1 MNFKAI
7 LRIIPWIVVLI
18 LLVFLWL
25 RRLGNYTSPEKVNT
39 DYTLVLQQIEKL
51 GKLELVKY
59 NYKEVVEVE
68 NIAKRY
74 LDLGYFYIPGGQDQ
88 KAILIAQG
96 EAVACL
102 DLMKIKKEDISI
114 ENDTLTILLPQTEIC
129 YYKVN
134 LENSKFYDL
143 RTSRDDKKAAEF
155 VDQVYA
161 KAEKQIKIAAL
172 ESGILTDAKN
182 MSHDIL
188 KPFVENITGMPVLL
202 IYPEQPKSI
211 PIRIEK

>member
-7 LRIIPWIVVLI
+7 IRLIPWIIVLV

-25 RRLGNYTSPEKVNT
+25 KRLGDFTTPEHT
-39 DYTLVLQQIEKL
+39 QFESTLVLQEIEKL

-59 NYKEVVEVE
+59 NYKEVVEME
-68 NIAKRY
+68 NVAKRY

-96 EAVACL
+96 EAVACI
-102 DLMKIKKEDISI
+102 DLQKIKKEDI
-114 ENDTLTILLPQTEIC
+114 ELRKDTLIINLPQPEIC

-143 RTSRDDKKAAEF
+143 KTSTNQKKAGEF
-155 VDQVYA
+155 VDEVYA
-161 KAEKQIKIAAL
+161 KAEAQVREAAL
-172 ESGILTDAKN
+172 QSGILADAQK
-182 MSHDIL
+182 MSSSVL
-188 KPFVENITGMPVLL
+188 KPFLENITGVTVVLHFSEK
-202 IYPEQPKSI
+202 PE
-211 PIRIEK
+211 PIRFELD

>member
-7 LRIIPWIVVLI
+7 LRLIPWIIVLV

-25 RRLGNYTSPEKVNT
+25 KRLGEFTTPEKT
-39 DYTLVLQQIEKL
+39 RFESTLVLQEIEKL

-59 NYKEVVEVE
+59 NYKEVVEME
-68 NIAKRY
+68 NVAKRY

-96 EAVACL
+96 EAVACI
-102 DLMKIKKEDISI
+102 DLQKIKKEDI
-114 ENDTLTILLPQTEIC
+114 ELKQDTLIINLPQPEIC

-143 RTSRDDKKAAEF
+143 KTSSDNKKAADF
-155 VDQVYA
+155 VDEVYA
-161 KAEKQIKIAAL
+161 KAEAQIKEAAL
-172 ESGILTDAKN
+172 QSGILADAKS
-182 MSHDIL
+182 MSSSVL
-188 KPFVENITGMPVLL
+188 KPFLENITGVTVILNFSEK
-202 IYPEQPKSI
+202 PET
-211 PIRIEK
+211 IRFELD

>member
-7 LRIIPWIVVLI
+7 IRLIPWIIILV

-25 RRLGNYTSPEKVNT
+25 KRLGDFTTPEHT
-39 DYTLVLQQIEKL
+39 QFESTLVLQEIEKL

-59 NYKEVVEVE
+59 NYKEVVEME
-68 NIAKRY
+68 NVAKRY

-102 DLMKIKKEDISI
+102 DLQKIKTEDI
-114 ENDTLTILLPQTEIC
+114 ELRQDTLYVNLPQPEIC

-134 LENSKFYDL
+134 LQNSKFYDL
-143 RTSRDDKKAAEF
+143 KTSSDSKKATQF
-155 VDQVYA
+155 VDEVYA
-161 KAEKQIKIAAL
+161 KAESQVKEAAIN
-172 ESGILTDAKN
+172 SGILADAKK
-182 MSHDIL
+182 MSHSVL
-188 KPFVENITGMPVLL
+188 KPFLENITGVTVVLQFSER
-202 IYPEQPKSI
+202 PDD
-211 PIRIEK
+211 IRFELD

>member
-7 LRIIPWIVVLI
+7 LRLIPWIIVLV

-25 RRLGNYTSPEKVNT
+25 KRLGEFTTPEKT
-39 DYTLVLQQIEKL
+39 RFESTLVLQEIEKL

-59 NYKEVVEVE
+59 NYKEVVEME
-68 NIAKRY
+68 NVAKRY

-96 EAVACL
+96 EAVACI
-102 DLMKIKKEDISI
+102 DLQKIKKEDI
-114 ENDTLTILLPQTEIC
+114 ELKQDTLVINLPQPEIC

-143 RTSRDDKKAAEF
+143 KTSTDNKKAAEF
-155 VDQVYA
+155 VDEVYA
-161 KAEKQIKIAAL
+161 KAEAQIKEAAL
-172 ESGILTDAKN
+172 QSGILADAKS
-182 MSHDIL
+182 MSNSIL
-188 KPFVENITGMPVLL
+188 KPFLENITGVTVILNFSEK
-202 IYPEQPKSI
+202 PEAIKF
-211 PIRIEK
+211 ELD

>member
-7 LRIIPWIVVLI
+7 LRLIPWIIVLA

-25 RRLGNYTSPEKVNT
+25 RRLGNFTTPEQTKFES
-39 DYTLVLQQIEKL
+39 TLVLQEIEQL

-59 NYKEVVEVE
+59 NYKEVVEME

-96 EAVACL
+96 EAVACI
-102 DLMKIKKEDISI
+102 DLQKIKKEDI
-114 ENDTLTILLPQTEIC
+114 EFRQDTLIVKLPEPEIC

-134 LENSKFYDL
+134 LDKSKFYDL
-143 RTSRDDKKAAEF
+143 KTSKDQKKAGEF
-155 VDQVYA
+155 VDEVYA
-161 KAEKQIKIAAL
+161 KAEEQVRAAAL
-172 ESGILTDAKN
+172 QSGILADAKV
-182 MSHDIL
+182 MSHSIL
-188 KPFVENITGMPVLL
+188 KPFLENTTGLTVILKFS
-202 IYPEQPKSI
+202 EQPE
-211 PIRIEK
+211 PIRFELD

>member
-7 LRIIPWIVVLI
+7 IRLIPWIIVLV

-25 RRLGNYTSPEKVNT
+25 RRLGNYATPERT
-39 DYTLVLQQIEKL
+39 QFESTLVLQEIEKL

-59 NYKEVVEVE
+59 NYKEVVEME

-96 EAVACL
+96 EAVACV
-102 DLMKIKKEDISI
+102 DLQKIKKEDI
-114 ENDTLTILLPQTEIC
+114 ELRQDTLIVSLPYPEIC

-143 RTSRDDKKAAEF
+143 KTSTNQKKAGEF
-155 VDQVYA
+155 VDEVYA
-161 KAEKQIKIAAL
+161 KAEAQVREAAL
-172 ESGILTDAKN
+172 QSGILEDARK
-182 MSHDIL
+182 MSGSIL
-188 KPFVENITGMPVLL
+188 KPFLENITGVTVLL
-202 IYPEQPKSI
+202 RFSEKPDSI
-211 PIRIEK
+211 KIEVQ

>member
-7 LRIIPWIVVLI
+7 IRLIPWIIVLV

-25 RRLGNYTSPEKVNT
+25 RRLGNYTTPERT
-39 DYTLVLQQIEKL
+39 EFESTLVLQEIEKL

-59 NYKEVVEVE
+59 NYKEVVEME
-68 NIAKRY
+68 NVAKRY

-96 EAVACL
+96 EAVACI
-102 DLMKIKKEDISI
+102 DLQKIKKEDI
-114 ENDTLTILLPQTEIC
+114 ELRQDTLYVNLPQPEIC

-143 RTSRDDKKAAEF
+143 KTSKDQKKAGEF
-155 VDQVYA
+155 VDEVYA
-161 KAEKQIKIAAL
+161 KAEAQIREAAVQ
-172 ESGILTDAKN
+172 SGILADAKT
-182 MSHDIL
+182 MSNSVL
-188 KPFVENITGMPVLL
+188 KPFLENITGVTVILNFS
-202 IYPEQPKSI
+202 EQPN
-211 PIRIEK
+211 PIQFEVD

>member
-7 LRIIPWIVVLI
+7 LRLIPWIIVLV

-25 RRLGNYTSPEKVNT
+25 RRLGNYTTPEHNQIENT
-39 DYTLVLQQIEKL
+39 LLLQEIEKL

-59 NYKEVVEVE
+59 NYKEVVEME
-68 NIAKRY
+68 NVAKRY

-96 EAVACL
+96 EAVACI
-102 DLMKIKKEDISI
+102 DLQKIKAEDIEI
-114 ENDTLTILLPQTEIC
+114 RQDTVIVNLPQPEIC

-143 RTSRDDKKAAEF
+143 KTSSDQKKAGEF
-155 VDQVYA
+155 VDEVYA
-161 KAEKQIKIAAL
+161 KAEAQIKKSAL
-172 ESGILTDAKN
+172 QSGILKDAKS
-182 MSHDIL
+182 MSNSVL
-188 KPFVENITGMPVLL
+188 KPFLENITGATVILRFSEKPDA
-202 IYPEQPKSI
+202 
-211 PIRIEK
+211 IRFELE

>member
-7 LRIIPWIVVLI
+7 IRIIPWIIVLV

-25 RRLGNYTSPEKVNT
+25 RRLGNYATPEKT
-39 DYTLVLQQIEKL
+39 QFESTLVLQEIEKL

-59 NYKEVVEVE
+59 NYKEVVEME

-96 EAVACL
+96 EAVACI
-102 DLMKIKKEDISI
+102 DLQKIKKEDI
-114 ENDTLTILLPQTEIC
+114 ELRQDTLIVNLPQPEIC

-134 LENSKFYDL
+134 LQNSKFYDL
-143 RTSRDDKKAAEF
+143 KTSSDSKKATDF
-155 VDQVYA
+155 VDEVYA
-161 KAEKQIKIAAL
+161 KAESQIKEAAL
-172 ESGILTDAKN
+172 NSGILSDAKM
-182 MSHDIL
+182 MSNSVI
-188 KPFVENITGMPVLL
+188 KPFLENITGVTVVLNFSEK
-202 IYPEQPKSI
+202 PDSI
-211 PIRIEK
+211 KFELQ

>member
-7 LRIIPWIVVLI
+7 LRLIPWIIVLV

-25 RRLGNYTSPEKVNT
+25 KRLGEFTTPEKT
-39 DYTLVLQQIEKL
+39 RFESTLVLQEIEKL

-59 NYKEVVEVE
+59 NYKEVVEME
-68 NIAKRY
+68 NVAKRY

-96 EAVACL
+96 EAVACI
-102 DLMKIKKEDISI
+102 DLQKIKNEDI
-114 ENDTLTILLPQTEIC
+114 ELKQDTLIINLPQPEIC

-143 RTSRDDKKAAEF
+143 KTSSDNKKAADF
-155 VDQVYA
+155 VDEVYA
-161 KAEKQIKIAAL
+161 KAEAQIKEAAL
-172 ESGILTDAKN
+172 QSGILADAKS
-182 MSHDIL
+182 MSSSVL
-188 KPFVENITGMPVLL
+188 KPFLENITGVTVILNFSEK
-202 IYPEQPKSI
+202 PET
-211 PIRIEK
+211 IRFELD

>member
-7 LRIIPWIVVLI
+7 IRLIPWIIVLV

-25 RRLGNYTSPEKVNT
+25 RRLGNYTTPEKT
-39 DYTLVLQQIEKL
+39 QIESTLVLQEIEKL

-59 NYKEVVEVE
+59 NYKEVVEME
-68 NIAKRY
+68 NVAKRY

-96 EAVACL
+96 EAVACI
-102 DLMKIKKEDISI
+102 DLQKIKKEDI
-114 ENDTLTILLPQTEIC
+114 ELRKDTLIVNLPQPEIC

-143 RTSRDDKKAAEF
+143 KTSSDHKKAGAF
-155 VDQVYA
+155 VDEVYA
-161 KAEKQIKIAAL
+161 KAEAQVKEAAL
-172 ESGILTDAKN
+172 QSGILADAKI
-182 MSHDIL
+182 MSGNVL
-188 KPFVENITGMPVLL
+188 KPFLENITGVTVVLNFSEK
-202 IYPEQPKSI
+202 PDA
-211 PIRIEK
+211 IRFELD